1 MGRPS
6 KYKKKYCKAIIAY
19 FKDAPLY
26 QEVETEIYDKKKDE
40 YRTKCVKVAT
50 LCPSFTRFAEEI
62 GVNPDTLQE
71 WKKNYEEFAAAYETA
86 KHYQEEWLMNASGMG
101 YYNAAVG
108 IMALKSNHGWTDRT
122 DNVNT
127 MHGGLSVSI
136 KQYPWEEGDGG
147 NPDTK

>member
-26 QEVETEIYDKKKDE
+26 QEVETEI
-40 YRTKCVKVAT
+40 
-50 LCPSFTRFAEEI
+50 
-62 GVNPDTLQE
+62 
-71 WKKNYEEFAAAYETA
+71 YEEFAAAYETA